1 MCCINTSGYYI
12 SPTREDQLYLSENS
26 VRVSVVIIAT
36 DKPEGRVV
44 DEMMGLTLEPCEIW
58 NPCN

>member
-44 DEMMGLTLEPCEIW
+44 DEMMGLTLEPCEI
-58 NPCN
+58 